1 MLHFCDLQQ
10 KYFIEKSILISRD
23 NTWGLVVVLNDKK
36 WLDSDFHRFY
46 FLSGCILFHLSLL
59 CRLNRDKSLFAK
71 QAFLSFLKLK
81 WLSRGFYEK
90 MQLKKDVI
98 LKYYNS
104 TCFSLYGNR
113 SYSIDDLEKYYFNI
127 LANRFF

>member
-1 MLHFCDLQQ
+1 MVH
-10 KYFIEKSILISRD
+10 
-23 NTWGLVVVLNDKK
+23 
-36 WLDSDFHRFY
+36 SDFHRFY

-98 LKYYNS
+98 LKYSNS

-113 SYSIDDLEKYYFNI
+113 LYSIDDLEKYYFNI
-127 LANRFF
+127 LDNRFF